1 MIVWEKPEL
10 SRNVAEPEPAGRDFR
25 MPWEFG
31 AIVFLVLAVA
41 WAAIRIASA
50 IHFSL

>member
-1 MIVWEKPEL
+1 MVIWEKPEL

-25 MPWEFG
+25 MPSELI
-31 AIVFLVLAVA
+31 AILFLVLAVA
-41 WAAIRIASA
+41 WAAVRIASA